1 MDEHGLLPLAAIIV
15 IGIGAHWLAW
25 RLRIPAILPLLAAG
39 FLIGPATGWLDPD
52 DIFGHVLF
60 PAVSLLVGL
69 ILFEGGL
76 SLRIDELRKVG
87 SALWGL
93 VIIGPLITW
102 LLTALA
108 AWLLVGIAWQI
119 ALVLGAILVVTGPT
133 VIGPLLRQVRPRG
146 PAGTLLKWEG
156 ILTDPLGASLALL
169 VFEIVLSIE
178 TESAALIVIGGLVR
192 TVLAGVV
199 LGLGGGW
206 VLTQLLRQY
215 WIPDYLQ
222 NAVTLM
228 FVVAGMTVSNEIQGE
243 SGLLTVTLMG
253 IYLANQK
260 RVNVQ
265 HIIEFKENIRVLI
278 IAGLFIVLAA
288 SLDMEDLRRL
298 PWGSLVFLGVLILI
312 IRPVCVFTATSFST
326 LERRDKVFLSGV
338 APRGIVAAS
347 VSAVFGVR
355 LTEAGIPDAEL
366 LSPLTFI
373 VIMGTV
379 VVYGLT
385 ARPLAQRL
393 ELAEPNPTG
402 LLIIGAHRW
411 ARQLAAA
418 LVEHGV
424 PVRLVDTNRNL
435 VSRAHREN
443 LVAFN
448 ANILSEQAEEE
459 LDLSGIGGLLA
470 LTSNDEVNS
479 MACLGFTDVFGRGRV
494 YQLPPPSE
502 DGTEGVTERLRGR
515 NLFALSLGFDGMTD
529 AIRGGAKFQSFE
541 LGEELSFDQLTE
553 EFGETLV
560 PLVAIE
566 GKFPK
571 PMTVS
576 DPPRPKKED
585 VLLCLMLPEPKPAKK
600 DKKDKE

>member
-39 FLIGPATGWLDPD
+39 FLIGPATGWLNPD
-52 DIFGHVLF
+52 DVFGHVLF

-87 SALWGL
+87 GALWGL
-93 VIIGPLITW
+93 VIVGPLVTW

-169 VFEIVLSIE
+169 VFEIVISLE
-178 TESAALIVIGGLVR
+178 TESAAAIVVLGILR
-192 TVLAGVV
+192 TILAGVV
-199 LGLGGGW
+199 LGFGGGW

-222 NAVTLM
+222 NAVTMM
-228 FVVAGMTVSNEIQGE
+228 FVVGGMTASNMIQGE

-298 PWGSLVFLGVLILI
+298 PLGSAVFLGVLILI
-312 IRPVCVFTATSFST
+312 IRPACVFAATALST
-326 LERRDKVFLSGV
+326 LQRRDKVFLSGV

-355 LTEAGIPDAEL
+355 LAEAGIPDAEL

-393 ELAEPNPTG
+393 ELAEPHPTG
-402 LLIIGAHRW
+402 LLLIGAHRW
-411 ARQLAAA
+411 ARQFAAA
-418 LVEHGV
+418 LAEHDV

-435 VSRAHREN
+435 VGRARREN
-443 LVAFN
+443 LVAFH

-459 LDLSGIGGLLA
+459 LDLSGIGGLVA

-479 MACLGFTDVFGRGRV
+479 MACLGFSDVFGRGRV

-502 DGTEGVTERLRGR
+502 DGAEGVTERLRGR
-515 NLFALSLGFDGMTD
+515 NLFAPSLSFDGVTD
-529 AIRGGAKFQSFE
+529 AIRAGAKFQSFE
-541 LGEELSFDQLTE
+541 LGEELTFEQLSEEYGESF
-553 EFGETLV
+553 V
-560 PLVAIE
+560 PLITIE

-571 PMTVS
+571 PMTIS
-576 DPPRPKKED
+576 DPPRPKKDD

-600 DKKDKE
+600 EKKE